1 MSAISPMLCNL
12 PRRTVLGLPSR
23 QLSLATLRDRPS
35 IHDELMKDFEFMDG
49 IRPYHLFLV
58 EGDTTVRDTLCG
70 YLEREKLIVTT
81 MATAADMLRRVH
93 RVRPDLIV
101 LDAGSPIMSGLGACR
116 KLRAEGDRVPIILLL
131 RQGEEI
137 ERVVGLEMGADDC
150 LSRPYGHRE
159 LLARVRAVLRRT
171 AVTPGAPI
179 DSSASIQIGEYVFD
193 VAARKLSRSN
203 NVRVLNTIE
212 YSMLAELAT
221 NVGIPVSRAR
231 LVAVSH
237 SREDAVSLRAVD
249 AAMVRLRRLLEPDP
263 AVPRYIQTV
272 RGHGYVFLPGATKMP
287 A

>member
-1 MSAISPMLCNL
+1 
-12 PRRTVLGLPSR
+12 
-23 QLSLATLRDRPS
+23 
-35 IHDELMKDFEFMDG
+35 MKDFEFMDG
-49 IRPYHLFLV
+49 VRPYHLFVV
-58 EGDTTVRDTLCG
+58 EGDGAVRDTLCG

-116 KLRAEGDRVPIILLL
+116 KLRAEGDRVPIILLV
-131 RQGEEI
+131 RHGEEI

>member
-1 MSAISPMLCNL
+1 MSAISPMLCDP
-12 PRRTVLGLPSR
+12 PRRTVFALSLW
-23 QLSLATLRDRPS
+23 QLSLATVRGRPS
-35 IHDELMKDFEFMDG
+35 IHDEPMKDFEFMDG
-49 IRPYHLFLV
+49 VRPYHLFVV
-58 EGDTTVRDTLCG
+58 EGDGAVRDTLCG
-70 YLEREKLIVTT
+70 YLEREKLIVTP
-81 MATAADMLRRVH
+81 MATAAEMLRRVH

-101 LDAGSPIMSGLGACR
+101 LDAGAPIMSGLGACR
-116 KLRAEGDRVPIILLL
+116 KLRAEGDRVPIILLV
-131 RQGEEI
+131 RHGEEI

-150 LSRPYGHRE
+150 LSKPYGHRE

-171 AVTPGAPI
+171 AVTPGAPL

-193 VAARKLSRSN
+193 VAARSLSRSN

-212 YSMLAELAT
+212 YTMLAELTT
-221 NVGIPVSRAR
+221 NAGIPVSRAR

-237 SREDAVSLRAVD
+237 LREDAVSLRAVD